1 MFCLVLFLLV
11 LGLLMD
17 VYIIGLAILNWHFF
31 VHLFFFGFDC
41 FGKDRILRLY
51 VQVEMSC

>member
-41 FGKDRILRLY
+41 LERIEYLRLY